1 MRILVVED
9 DPALD
14 AYIRKGLT
22 EENYVVDV
30 AHDGAVAKEMAE
42 RSKFAALVLDLT
54 LPGLDGTQVLQ
65 ALRET
70 HSGLPVL
77 VLTARNKLEERV
89 AVLNMGA
96 DDYLVKPFSFSEL
109 SARLR
114 ALLRRNAQN
123 GSPTL
128 RCADL
133 EVNTAQRL
141 VKRGGKRIDLTSKE
155 FMLLEYLMRN
165 SGHKVSRAMIV
176 EHVWNLNF
184 DTMTNV
190 VDVYINYLRKKVDE
204 GAEKKLIHTVRGVGY
219 QCGPREVA
227 EEGYGLTSGDIQS
240 AVTRVAVVP
249 WRCRAFA
256 VRSF

>member
-1 MRILVVED
+1 MRILLVED
-9 DPALD
+9 DPPLAS
-14 AYIRKGLT
+14 YIRKGLS
-22 EENYVVDV
+22 EEDYSVDT
-30 AHDGAVAKEMAE
+30 AHDGAIARDMAQA
-42 RSKFAALVLDLT
+42 SKYDALILDLT
-54 LPGLDGTQVLQ
+54 LPGLDGTGVLQ
-65 ALRET
+65 SLRET
-70 HSGLPVL
+70 QSDVPVL

-114 ALLRRNAQN
+114 ALLRRNSQ
-123 GSPTL
+123 GSNPTM
-128 RCADL
+128 RCDDL
-133 EVNTAQRL
+133 EVNTAQRM

-190 VDVYINYLRKKVDE
+190 VDVYINYLRKKVDD

-219 QCGPREVA
+219 RFGPSRDVA
-227 EEGYGLTSGDIQS
+227 
-240 AVTRVAVVP
+240 
-249 WRCRAFA
+249 
-256 VRSF
+256 

>member
-1 MRILVVED
+1 MRILLVED
-9 DPALD
+9 DPPLAS
-14 AYIRKGLT
+14 YIRKGLS
-22 EENYVVDV
+22 EEDYSVDT
-30 AHDGAVAKEMAE
+30 AHDGAIARDMAQA
-42 RSKFAALVLDLT
+42 SKYDALILDLT
-54 LPGLDGTQVLQ
+54 LPGLDGTAVLQ
-65 ALRET
+65 SLRET
-70 HSGLPVL
+70 QSDVPVL

-114 ALLRRNAQN
+114 ALLRRNAQ
-123 GSPTL
+123 GSNPTM
-128 RCADL
+128 RCDDL
-133 EVNTAQRL
+133 EVNTAQRM

-219 QCGPREVA
+219 RFGPSQDVA
-227 EEGYGLTSGDIQS
+227 
-240 AVTRVAVVP
+240 
-249 WRCRAFA
+249 
-256 VRSF
+256 

>member
-1 MRILVVED
+1 MRVLVVED
-9 DPALD
+9 DPPLAS
-14 AYIRKGLT
+14 YIKKGLT
-22 EENYVVDV
+22 QEDYIVEL
-30 AHDGAVAKEMAE
+30 AHDGSVARDMAAQ
-42 RSKFAALVLDLT
+42 SKYDALILDLS
-54 LPGLDGTQVLQ
+54 LPGLDGTGVLR

-70 HSGLPVL
+70 QSDVPVL
-77 VLTARNKLEERV
+77 VLTARNKLEDRV
-89 AVLNMGA
+89 AVLDMGA

-114 ALLRRNAQN
+114 ALLRRHTQGA
-123 GSPTL
+123 SPTM
-128 RCADL
+128 RCDDL
-133 EVNTAQRL
+133 EVNTAQRV
-141 VKRGGKRIDLTSKE
+141 VKRGGRRIDLTSKE

-219 QCGPREVA
+219 RFGPSQDVA
-227 EEGYGLTSGDIQS
+227 
-240 AVTRVAVVP
+240 
-249 WRCRAFA
+249 
-256 VRSF
+256 